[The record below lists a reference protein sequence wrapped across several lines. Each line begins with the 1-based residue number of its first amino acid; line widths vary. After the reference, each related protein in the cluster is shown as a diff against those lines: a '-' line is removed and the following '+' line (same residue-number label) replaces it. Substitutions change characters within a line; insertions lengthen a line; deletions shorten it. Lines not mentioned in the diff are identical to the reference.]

1 MPRFNEGS
9 ALLFKAAVDSGITS
23 PRELANLMGNAS
35 VETGHFRRMHESFAY
50 SSADNVIAA
59 VASADD
65 RFTRHEVE
73 AAVASRDPEQVAK
86 VMYENRSDLRNNEPG
101 DGWRFHGRGYLQY
114 TGRDNYERYGG
125 RFGVD
130 LVNSPDLAAD
140 PRTAAR
146 LAVAYWLDRV
156 PEASRT
162 DPVGAGRV
170 INGGDNGK
178 DARVA
183 ASRDWTGTITPE
195 LVEDV
200 RTGKVSLEQL
210 TTIGGSA
217 RDPIADGVL
226 KQKEHGEA
234 VKAMQEKLA
243 GLGYAGTGG
252 KPLTSDG
259 DFGPNTRHAVEQF
272 QRDHGLTVDGKAG
285 PKTLEGLETA
295 VQAKGQ
301 AGPATTADKPAAPSP
316 VASSMADE
324 GHPDHGRYRDAVE
337 KLQALDQQRARGGL
351 SALFADR
358 RQLEN
363 AAGQVVFESKVSG
376 LKQVDAVV
384 ARPDGQGVFAVQG
397 QLGDPAS
404 QRVYVD
410 RAQAPGQD
418 VQAITR
424 QVEALAQMQEQART
438 QSQNQVMR

>member
-1 MPRFNEGS
+1 MPQFNESS
-9 ALLFKAAVDSGITS
+9 ALLFTTAVDSGICS
-23 PRELANLMGNAS
+23 PEELANLMGNAT

-65 RFTRHEVE
+65 RFTWQEVE
-73 AAVASRDPEQVAK
+73 AAVASGDPKQIAK
-86 VMYENRSDLRNNEPG
+86 VMYENRADLGNAELG

-114 TGRDNYERYGG
+114 TGRDNYERYGE

-130 LVNSPDLAAD
+130 LSNNPDLAAD
-140 PRTAAR
+140 PQTAAR
-146 LAVAYWLDRV
+146 LAVAYWQDRV

-162 DPVGAGRV
+162 DPVAAGRI

-183 ASRDWTGTITPE
+183 ASRDWIGTITPE

-200 RTGKVSLEQL
+200 RTGRVTLEQL
-210 TTIGGSA
+210 ATLGSNVGN
-217 RDPIADGVL
+217 PMADGMLV
-226 KQKEHGEA
+226 QKEHGQA
-234 VKAMQEKLA
+234 VKTMQEKLA
-243 GLGYAGTGG
+243 GLGYTGTDG
-252 KPLTSDG
+252 KPLVADG
-259 DFGPNTRHAVEQF
+259 DFGPNTRQAVEQF
-272 QRDHGLTVDGKAG
+272 QRDQGLTVDGKAG
-285 PKTLEGLETA
+285 PKTLEALTA
-295 VQAKGQ
+295 AMQSRE
-301 AGPATTADKPAAPSP
+301 PTTTADTPAAPS
-316 VASSMADE
+316 MADP
-324 GHPDHGRYRDAVE
+324 GRPDHARYRDVLE
-337 KLQALDQQRARGGL
+337 KLQTLEQQRNLGGL
-351 SALFADR
+351 PALFADR